1 MKSKPKSM
9 KVYIDGKL
17 QNVNALD
24 VLTHL
29 YKVRTKRQKLISDDF
44 GI

>member
-1 MKSKPKSM
+1 MTSKAKSM

-29 YKVRTKRQKLISDDF
+29 YKVRTRKQRLVSDDY